1 MKEITTI
8 TTMEELESN
17 FKPVELKTDLAD
29 MVARTSEERRR
40 NRKAA
45 NYSAKVE
52 KIRKEEQLENWYSVQ
67 NFINKFFAFVSAIGF
82 ASLVVLLIVNMEG
95 MTMVSGLIA
104 AFFGAIGASRIYT
117 LISEK
122 DERALRSS
130 LKRMKAE

>member
-1 MKEITTI
+1 MKEIT
-8 TTMEELESN
+8 MQELEELTQT
-17 FKPVELKTDLAD
+17 ELKTDLAD
-29 MVARTSEERRR
+29 MVAKVSSVRRR
-40 NRKAA
+40 NERAA
-45 NYSAKVE
+45 KYSAKVE
-52 KIRKEEQLENWYSVQ
+52 KIRKEEQLENWYSIQ
-67 NFINKFFAFVSAIGF
+67 NFINKFFAVIAALGF

-122 DERALRSS
+122 DERVLRSS